1 MLRGNRLRVFH
12 YRICRVVNKKEFLC
26 LQAIPYFGAMSFRK
40 TKSKILKKSQ
50 ELILLLRLNY
60 LIKPFTG
67 AFHKLYYLSK
77 FADWKKGADHPKA
90 LKGYTDR
97 FDLYA
102 RVITEESLKQICYYE
117 FGVSK
122 GESMRWW
129 LDQIPHKDSRFY
141 GFDTFDG
148 IPEAWGTMPKGSY
161 TAHGNSPRIHD
172 PRCTFI
178 KGLFQDTLRNFL
190 KEQACR
196 DRLVIHLDAD
206 LYSSTLFCLF
216 ALSEILKPGDILIF
230 DEFSITTHEFRAF
243 LDFRNTFDLKF
254 SFIGE
259 SNHYNKVVLKIV

>member
-1 MLRGNRLRVFH
+1 M
-12 YRICRVVNKKEFLC
+12 
-26 LQAIPYFGAMSFRK
+26 QAIHYFGGMSFQK

-50 ELILLLRLNY
+50 ELILLFKLNY

-67 AFHKLYYLSK
+67 GFQKLYYLSK
-77 FADWKKGADHPKA
+77 FADWKKSSDQPKA
-90 LKGYTDR
+90 MKGYDDR

-102 RVITEESLKQICYYE
+102 CVITEENIEQICYYE

-129 LDQIPHKDSRFY
+129 LDQIMHKDSRFF

-161 TAHGNSPRIHD
+161 TAHGNVPRIDD

-178 KGLFQDTLRNFL
+178 KGMFQDTLRTFL
-190 KEQACR
+190 REQASHQ
-196 DRLVIHLDAD
+196 RLVVHLDAD

-216 ALSEILKPGDILIF
+216 ALSEVLKPGDILIF
-230 DEFSITTHEFRAF
+230 DEFNITTHEFRAF
-243 LDFRNTFDLKF
+243 LDFQNTFNLKF

-259 SNHYNKVVLKIV
+259 SNNYNKVVLKIV